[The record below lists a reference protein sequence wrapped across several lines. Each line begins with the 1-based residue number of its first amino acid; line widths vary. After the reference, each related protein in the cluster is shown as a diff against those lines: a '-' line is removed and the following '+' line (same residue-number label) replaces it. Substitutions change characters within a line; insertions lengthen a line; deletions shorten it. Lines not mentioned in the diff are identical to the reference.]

1 MLLFATIY
9 VIFVIQEF
17 LVIDLPKQGIEIDW
31 MMSER
36 KGCKTTH
43 NLWFQIQHLY
53 SSENNC
59 GSFTGWLCW

>member
-43 NLWFQIQHLY
+43 NL
-53 SSENNC
+53 
-59 GSFTGWLCW
+59 